1 MYKIFIN
8 NKSFIEKT
16 HIAISNRINDE
27 IINGKLQSNLTS
39 RHIISN
45 WLSRNNKSRKW
56 SFVDVLRI
64 SEKKLVSPR
73 KKPKVNLG
81 VIQH

>member
-8 NKSFIEKT
+8 NKSFIEKS
-16 HIAISNRINDE
+16 HIAISNRINQE
-27 IINGKLQSNLTS
+27 IINGRLQSNLTS

-45 WLSRNNKSRKW
+45 WLSRNNKSKKW
-56 SFVDVLRI
+56 NFVEVVRT
-64 SEKKLVSPR
+64 SEKKPISPR
-73 KKPKVNLG
+73 RKPQVNLG

>member
-8 NKSFIEKT
+8 NKSFIETT

-27 IINGKLQSNLTS
+27 IINGRLQSNLTS

-45 WLSRNNKSRKW
+45 WLSRDNKSKKW
-56 SFVDVLRI
+56 NFVEVVRT
-64 SEKKLVSPR
+64 SEKKPTSPR
-73 KKPKVNLG
+73 KRPKVNLG